1 MAERSLKVTFTG
13 SLGEE
18 LAGRLELP
26 AGIPQAYALF
36 AHCFSCSKD
45 VTAAVR
51 ISEALSDR
59 GIAVLRFDF
68 TGLGNSQGDFANTT
82 FSSNVGDLVRAADY
96 LRDQYQAPSILI
108 GHSLGGAAVLS
119 AASEVPECTA
129 VATIGAPA
137 DPEHVSHLFD
147 SAKDEIVEKGEAEVD
162 LAGRTFRIKKEFL
175 DDLASQRQAQKIKNL
190 KRALMVFHSPVDEI
204 VGIENARDIYE
215 TAHHPKS
222 FVSLDTAN
230 HLLTK
235 REDSRFVAR
244 VLSAWAARYVENEEV
259 QAWPKPVDQKVVVR
273 EVGTSKFANH
283 VTAGPHRLTADEP
296 APYGGT
302 DTGPTPYDYLLTALG
317 TCTSMTIRMY
327 AEHKKIPLE
336 QVTVTLGHQKIHAQD
351 CEECE
356 TREGRIDHIT
366 REISFKGDLTDEQKA
381 KMMEIADKCPVH
393 RTLHGE
399 IKIDKE
405 MV

>member
-1 MAERSLKVTFTG
+1 MAELSLKVTFPG
-13 SLGEE
+13 SLGED

-26 AGIPQAYALF
+26 AGPPQAFALF

-51 ISEALSDR
+51 IAEALADR

-82 FSSNVGDLVRAADY
+82 FTSNVGDLIKAADF
-96 LRDQYQAPSILI
+96 LRAEYKAPSILI
-108 GHSLGGAAVLS
+108 GHSLGGAAVL
-119 AASEVPECTA
+119 AAAAHIPESKA

-137 DPEHVSHLFD
+137 DPEHVAHLFEA
-147 SAKDEIVEKGEAEVD
+147 SRSEIESRGEAQVNI
-162 LAGRTFRIKKEFL
+162 AGRKFTIKKAFL
-175 DDLASQRQAQKIKNL
+175 DDLRMQTQASRIRGL
-190 KRALMVFHSPVDEI
+190 KRALIVFHSPVDEI
-204 VGIENARDIYE
+204 VGIENARGIYD
-215 TAHHPKS
+215 AAQHPKS

-244 VLSAWAARYVENEEV
+244 VLSAWAARYVENEIVE
-259 QAWPKPVDQKVVVR
+259 AWPVAVEGKVVVR
-273 EVGTSKFANH
+273 EAGTGTFATH
-283 VTAGPHRLTADEP
+283 VTAGPHRITADEP

-302 DTGPTPYDYLLTALG
+302 DTGPSPYDFLLTALG

-327 AEHKKIPLE
+327 ADRKQIPLKR
-336 QVTVTLGHQKIHAQD
+336 VTVTLGHKKIHATDCAD
-351 CEECE
+351 CE
-356 TREGRIDHIT
+356 TTEGRIDLIDRVIT
-366 REISFKGDLTDEQKA
+366 LDGDLSAEERQKLL
-381 KMMEIADKCPVH
+381 EIADKCPVH

-399 IKIDKE
+399 IK
-405 MV
+405 VATTLA